1 MNIVNLIHIGD
12 EVKNFD
18 SMNPEERQEIAIV
31 LNAQALSTLGYR
43 RTEEKT
49 A

>member
-12 EVKNFD
+12 KVKNLD
-18 SMNPEERQEIAIV
+18 SMSPEERREIATV
-31 LNAQALSTLGYR
+31 LNVQALATLGYR

>member
-1 MNIVNLIHIGD
+1 MNIVNLLHIGD

-18 SMNPEERQEIAIV
+18 DMSEEERREFARA
-31 LNAQALSTLGYR
+31 LNAQALRNLGYQQKD
-43 RTEEKT
+43 ET